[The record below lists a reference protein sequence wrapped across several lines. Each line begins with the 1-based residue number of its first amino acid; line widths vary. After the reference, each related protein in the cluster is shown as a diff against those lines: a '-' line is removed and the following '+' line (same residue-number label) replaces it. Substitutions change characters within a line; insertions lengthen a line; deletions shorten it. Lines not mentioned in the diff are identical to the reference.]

1 MTNGLV
7 VCPQATGNAAH
18 GSVGQ
23 VATYG
28 AALGVPCPTQGTVLG
43 RRQLI

>member
-1 MTNGLV
+1 VLL
-7 VCPQATGNAAH
+7 QATGNAAH

-23 VATYG
+23 VASYG
-28 AALGVPCPTQGTVLG
+28 STLGVPGPAQGTVLG